1 MTEWDDQEEREAR
14 EARAFWGKPRAR
26 EPGQPTRYVAKVRPD
41 GTVLA
46 RATRC
51 IPVVPGVAF
60 ERGVEYLL
68 VEIRL
73 PGNEWQPASED
84 RVWRYARTLKL
95 AHDAVRRFMARR
107 AERAAEA
114 EERSRHVEEARALLA
129 AIEVSL
135 PVADALAAE
144 RALLAAAEE
153 RHQRAADDLCA
164 AREAVDRIERAMKL
178 VGR

>member
-1 MTEWDDQEEREAR
+1 MESWSDRQERLAR
-14 EARAFWGKPRAR
+14 EARRFWGKPVAR
-26 EPGQPTRYVAKVRPD
+26 EPGQPTRYVARVTPD
-41 GTVLA
+41 GVLA

-51 IPVVPGVAF
+51 IPLARGVAF

-73 PGNEWQPASED
+73 PGGEWQPASGD
-84 RVWRYARTLKL
+84 MVWRYARTLKC

-107 AERAAEA
+107 AERAEEV
-114 EERSRHVEEARALLA
+114 EERSRQAEEARALLA

-153 RHQRAADDLCA
+153 RHNRAADDLCA
-164 AREAVDRIERAMKL
+164 AREAVDRIERALKL